1 MTAAGPRVPF
11 NETINLA
18 DSDSETRPRS
28 ASAAVPAPLP
38 SFLSKKSVS
47 AWAPP
52 ADAVRRPQ
60 AMGARSASNTFDL
73 TQARKPTPMLS
84 GYAWRLQGSQ
94 LY

>member
-1 MTAAGPRVPF
+1 MASTGPRVPF

-18 DSDSETRPRS
+18 DSDTETRPRS
-28 ASAAVPAPLP
+28 ASAAVSAPLP

-60 AMGARSASNTFDL
+60 AMGAVCWQHLRFDTGKSNDSQAIRTCSAIKDASV
-73 TQARKPTPMLS
+73 
-84 GYAWRLQGSQ
+84 
-94 LY
+94 